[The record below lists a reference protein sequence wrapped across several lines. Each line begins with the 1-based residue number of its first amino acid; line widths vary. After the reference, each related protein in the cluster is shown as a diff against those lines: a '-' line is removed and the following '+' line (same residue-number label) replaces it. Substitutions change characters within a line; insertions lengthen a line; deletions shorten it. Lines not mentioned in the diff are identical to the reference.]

1 MRMTRRVVTSMLML
15 IVRSVMTMMLNGGGL
30 LGDEGVGGDWM

>member
-1 MRMTRRVVTSMLML
+1 MTRRVVTSMLML
-15 IVRSVMTMMLNGGGL
+15 IVRSVMTMMLHGGGV